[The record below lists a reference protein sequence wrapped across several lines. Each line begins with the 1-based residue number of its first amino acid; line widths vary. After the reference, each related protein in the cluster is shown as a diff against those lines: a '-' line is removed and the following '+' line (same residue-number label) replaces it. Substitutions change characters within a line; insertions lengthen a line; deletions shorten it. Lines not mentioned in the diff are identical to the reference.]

1 MNLKRLFLALVV
13 AFVVIT
19 ATNYLIHAVWL
30 KSTYTLDAG
39 KIWRTEADMQNHMSG
54 IFVGNFLTAIAFT
67 MLWSRIV
74 LGGAGIQCAIGLGI
88 FLSFFHSGS
97 AVINHAVM
105 PLPEGLLTKWL
116 VAGLVQNILVAVIL
130 FFVYR
135 PEKSCPV
142 VTLK

>member
-1 MNLKRLFLALVV
+1 MNLKRLFLTLVV
-13 AFVVIT
+13 AFVVLT

-30 KSTYTLDAG
+30 KSTYAQDAG
-39 KIWRTEADMQNHMSG
+39 KIWRTETDMQHHMSG

-67 MLWSRIV
+67 LLWSRIA

-88 FLSFFHSGS
+88 FLTFFHSGS

-116 VAGLVQNILVAVIL
+116 VAGLLQNVLVAVIL
-130 FFVYR
+130 YFVYR
-135 PEKSCPV
+135 PEKACPV